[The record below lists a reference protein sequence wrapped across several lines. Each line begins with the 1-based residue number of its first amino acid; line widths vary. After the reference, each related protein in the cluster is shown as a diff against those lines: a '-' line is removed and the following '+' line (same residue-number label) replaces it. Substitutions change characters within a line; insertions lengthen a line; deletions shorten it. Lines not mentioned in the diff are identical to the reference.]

1 MLSGLFGEDVFRKY
15 EGEKHTGPFLASAFQ
30 TIAFGV
36 MPNIWEIIEFEDKN
50 EWLKER
56 VKTVYS
62 ENIYIKNTTPGV
74 RAIPRYKELSIWG
87 REYFK
92 R

>member
-1 MLSGLFGEDVFRKY
+1 MFNIFLINLLDKFLKLFK
-15 EGEKHTGPFLASAFQ
+15 K
-30 TIAFGV
+30 
-36 MPNIWEIIEFEDKN
+36 K
-50 EWLKER
+50 
-56 VKTVYS
+56 
-62 ENIYIKNTTPGV
+62 IYIKNTTPGV